1 METYIENV
9 KNAIQPSRLSLQSLY
24 PSDWVEWS
32 ATKGNRPAVAARR
45 AVETNAV
52 PTSAWSFGS
61 SDCSHLVAARAH
73 QATFIG
79 YDGMTPHGFCCS
91 GPVGLVEQ
99 ASRERPCQRRPEILY
114 GKQTNKYH
122 IHFYQRFCDLCENPL
137 PFPDEASSPCA

>member
-79 YDGMTPHGFCCS
+79 YDATRFLLFRAG
-91 GPVGLVEQ
+91 GPCRTSVERAALPEATRNLVWQ
-99 ASRERPCQRRPEILY
+99 A
-114 GKQTNKYH
+114 NK
-122 IHFYQRFCDLCENPL
+122 
-137 PFPDEASSPCA
+137 

>member
-61 SDCSHLVAARAH
+61 SDCSHLVAAFAH

-79 YDGMTPHGFCCS
+79 YDATLFFAVPGRWALS
-91 GPVGLVEQ
+91 NKR
-99 ASRERPCQRRPEILY
+99 RERPCQRRPEILY

-137 PFPDEASSPCA
+137 PFPDEASSTCA

>member
-32 ATKGNRPAVAARR
+32 ATKGNRPAVAAPR
-45 AVETNAV
+45 AVEKPTLCPPVLGVSGRLTVVTWWRHV
-52 PTSAWSFGS
+52 PIRQR
-61 SDCSHLVAARAH
+61 LL
-73 QATFIG
+73 
-79 YDGMTPHGFCCS
+79 GMTPHGFCCS

-137 PFPDEASSPCA
+137 PFPDEASSTCA